1 MTNVSGRMI
10 PFAIIAFF
18 VGLAILMADLVTV
31 ARHSYPGEI
40 TKDAY
45 KKGLQYNQA
54 IDRTQLQENLGW
66 NGEAKVSW
74 QDLDV
79 NVNFTLKDKN
89 GEKIKD
95 AQVDAWFIRPVQA
108 GKDVKIA
115 LVADGQGGYSGK
127 TALAWHGEWKLHI
140 SALYNGNNYQ
150 QVKNLN
156 IQ

>member
-1 MTNVSGRMI
+1 MTNTRGHLI
-10 PFAIIAFF
+10 PFMIIAFF
-18 VGLAILMADLVTV
+18 VGLAVLMVDLVTV

-40 TKDAY
+40 TTDAY

-95 AQVDAWFIRPVQA
+95 AKVDAWFI
-108 GKDVKIA
+108 
-115 LVADGQGGYSGK
+115 
-127 TALAWHGEWKLHI
+127 
-140 SALYNGNNYQ
+140 
-150 QVKNLN
+150 
-156 IQ
+156 